1 METEHGMAGGAE
13 DPGGEKP
20 DKRKGCGK
28 RRRKRRRIE
37 EKSGDGGQSAKTGR
51 KSAKTLSA
59 LPGATFLSHRFAI
72 LFDVARVPMARRGK
86 RPRVRETAR
95 GGGTPGRRFR
105 GNELGFE
112 KRGRPSQRR
121 SLNGGRR
128 QRAARRFT
136 RRRTAAREKNA
147 DMGKFGLFALVLM
160 VAGGFFVYRCSM
172 GSGPSERDFWNK
184 TAQET
189 LFDCMD
195 KLRDGDTASC
205 AKALKTEADFLND
218 SKADKKQAKIQA
230 KNKAEEIARD
240 AQKLCSPQG
249 WWGKTVIL
257 NSGDLSLET
266 GRGLTVYRIAGVGK
280 NGKNCFEMEILAFK
294 DFSWDLVIAPD
305 ALPSLPLD
313 EYLKQNSARPMP

>member
-1 METEHGMAGGAE
+1 MKNGKAGVGSLETEHGMAGGAE

-218 SKADKKQAKIQA
+218 SKATKNRPRFKRKTKPKKSP
-230 KNKAEEIARD
+230 ARR
-240 AQKLCSPQG
+240 KS
-249 WWGKTVIL
+249 
-257 NSGDLSLET
+257 
-266 GRGLTVYRIAGVGK
+266 
-280 NGKNCFEMEILAFK
+280 F
-294 DFSWDLVIAPD
+294 
-305 ALPSLPLD
+305 
-313 EYLKQNSARPMP
+313 ARPKAGGAKPSSSTQATCPWKPAGD